1 MLAIGVESF
10 CESTTFNLYVFIPQ
24 LIPMTQCILI
34 SLDLTDMDFV
44 LLRYA
49 SFLVQTLR
57 PAKVIFMHA
66 VEIDPDQHSLR
77 DVLPD
82 RETPLE
88 DIIQEEIEQRVEQH
102 FDAPKSTETDIHLLA
117 GDATLNILKW
127 TSSEKVDLIVMGKK
141 TRFRGSGIYGGK
153 IVRLSHTGVMFVP
166 ESARSDIKKILV
178 PVDFSP
184 YSAMALR
191 HALQLADK
199 TGADVSC
206 QHVYQLPVSY
216 FPVIRNQARVRI
228 EAEKDADRE
237 YRRFLKPL
245 NLSPAEVPCHYS
257 IEDGQGIS
265 HHIHTHAIRLQP
277 DLIVVG
283 SKGRTDAAALL
294 LGSVAERLTQDDQ
307 QIPVVVVKNKER
319 TKTLLELLLK
329 RGESKVK

>member
-1 MLAIGVESF
+1 M
-10 CESTTFNLYVFIPQ
+10 NQ
-24 LIPMTQCILI
+24 RILI

-49 SFLVQTLR
+49 SFLARTLR

-66 VEIDPDQHSLR
+66 VEIDPHQHSLR

-82 RETPLE
+82 WDMPLE
-88 DIIQEEIEQRVEQH
+88 DIIQEEIQQRVEEY
-102 FDAPKSTETDIHLLA
+102 FEAPKSVGTDIHILA
-117 GDATLNILKW
+117 GDATLDILKW
-127 TSSEKVDLIVMGKK
+127 ASNEKVDLIVMGKK

-166 ESARSDIKKILV
+166 ENARTDIKKILV
-178 PVDFSP
+178 PIDFSP

-191 HALQLADK
+191 HALNLADHMNA
-199 TGADVSC
+199 TVSC

-216 FPVIRNQARVRI
+216 FPVIRDQAKVRT
-228 EAEKDADRE
+228 EAEKEADRE

-245 NLSPAEVPCHYS
+245 SLTSAQVPCHYS
-257 IEDGQGIS
+257 IEDGQGIP

-294 LGSVAERLTQDDQ
+294 LGSVAERLIQDDQ
-307 QIPVVVVKNKER
+307 QIPVVVLKNKER
-319 TKTLLELLLK
+319 TKNLLDLLLN